1 VEWRSPQ
8 IAPAPDVLKDGHTC
22 IGVRLE
28 NAAID
33 ELAFEAGKEAFAH
46 LVVVEDAS
54 DAACSPVCASGQECD
69 DGACKAHHGG

>member
-1 VEWRSPQ
+1 
-8 IAPAPDVLKDGHTC
+8 LKDGHPC
-22 IGVRLE
+22 LGVRLE

-54 DAACSPVCASGQECD
+54 AAACSPVCASGQECD